1 MFIPEHSAQQVQ
13 AAHNY
18 RLAKSGLPPQKEII
32 ATDAQLDQFQK
43 FSQLLTQ
50 ITHCQRLVSYQS

>member
-18 RLAKSGLPPQKEII
+18 RLAKSGLPPCEII
-32 ATDAQLDQFQK
+32 ATDAQLDQSTKNF
-43 FSQLLTQ
+43 
-50 ITHCQRLVSYQS
+50 RSYRHKLPTVKGW